1 MTRTITNRKKKQQKT
16 GTMVYIFTDLKSVV
30 RPARNKDTTRV
41 QWGQILDNK
50 FRFFFP
56 PSNLIIM
63 KLYNKSVNQLPN
75 VRRCPD

>member
-41 QWGQILDNK
+41 Q
-50 FRFFFP
+50 
-56 PSNLIIM
+56 
-63 KLYNKSVNQLPN
+63 
-75 VRRCPD
+75 